1 VYEVYL
7 EKSAENDLK
16 RLPTS
21 VFDRIIPQIK
31 SLAEN
36 PRPSGCRKITGSK
49 NDWRIRIGDY
59 RVIYEIDEKAKAVRV
74 MRVRHR
80 REVYRR

>member
-7 EKSAENDLK
+7 ERAAERDL
-16 RLPTS
+16 RHLSSEEFHRVIP
-21 VFDRIIPQIK
+21 RIK
-31 SLAEN
+31 ALSEN

-59 RVIYEIDEKAKAVRV
+59 RVIYEIDEDAKVVRI

-80 REVYRR
+80 REVYR

>member
-7 EKSAENDLK
+7 ERSAENDLK

-21 VFDRIIPQIK
+21 ISHRIIPQIK
-31 SLAEN
+31 TLGEN

-59 RVIYEIDEKAKAVRV
+59 RIIYEIDEKAKAVRI

>member
-1 VYEVYL
+1 MYEIII
-7 EKSAENDLK
+7 ERRAERDIK
-16 RLPTS
+16 RLS
-21 VFDRIIPQIK
+21 ELDFNRIVPRIRA
-31 SLAEN
+31 LAKD

-59 RVIYEIDEKAKAVRV
+59 RVIYTIYDKTKVVEL

-80 REVYRR
+80 REAYD